1 MSQLAIPI
9 TTINT
14 MAIIGTMDMTDTID
28 TVRIFFRKKC
38 NLIYHLKSS
47 NLLGHPNAVHTTA
60 KPSLLEILRNAFSNM
75 LLFVSNSVSYLSTG
89 VSRASRQLQV
99 VGICLVF
106 SWHFFLKISRTY
118 ILMICLYCRVGS
130 PQLLMLWQL

>member
-47 NLLGHPNAVHTTA
+47 TLVDHPNAVITTA
-60 KPSLLEILRNAFSNM
+60 RPSLLEIMRNAFTNIH
-75 LLFVSNSVSYLSTG
+75 LFVSNSVSYLSTDI
-89 VSRASRQLQV
+89 SRVSRQLQV
-99 VGICLVF
+99 VGIFV
-106 SWHFFLKISRTY
+106 
-118 ILMICLYCRVGS
+118 
-130 PQLLMLWQL
+130 